1 MIPSYTT
8 GSAVAASPSISPTL
22 HWGHILSTLSPHPW
36 SNPQIYL
43 WDNLLQLKMCS
54 GVFWVCCFIK
64 VFFST
69 TVLFILLCTST
80 NYLSLVTPLL
90 NYSPSLAS
98 SPFTNTFP
106 LFLVETCK
114 AVSFRHWSRLVLQHP
129 FRHQLGLQTV
139 SPPRTT
145 IWTFPWMPSGSW
157 RITCSFSSI
166 KVSSCSQGGEKCP
179 KWSNK

>member
-43 WDNLLQLKMCS
+43 WDNPLQLKMCS

-69 TVLFILLCTST
+69 TVLFILLCMST

-129 FRHQLGLQTV
+129 FRHQLGLQTTI
-139 SPPRTT
+139 SHHDMDLSLNAFRELKNHLFILFNKSLLLQPRRRE
-145 IWTFPWMPSGSW
+145 MS
-157 RITCSFSSI
+157 
-166 KVSSCSQGGEKCP
+166 
-179 KWSNK
+179 